1 MKNEAAS
8 LKDQFDTLGRQAG
21 LTLIELL
28 VALLVGALAI
38 SIVLSLL
45 KNAYRLS
52 GQVKSAQESRV
63 FVTEFVNRFHDD
75 LASAGYRS
83 FKYASDNDPAEDCMP
98 LCMPREPFMP
108 LTISN
113 EVVRDVSSHAF
124 DMQRVVYEVRR
135 IDPPRS
141 TAYAQEYGVFKTKQV
156 NGQDAFARTD
166 ANELVLA
173 GLPTS
178 ESFQCRRF
186 INPNNGALTLLECS
200 LSVYKSNQNANTET
214 YKIEARLE
222 NF

>member
-8 LKDQFDTLGRQAG
+8 LKYQVDTLGRQFG

-45 KNAYRLS
+45 KNAYSLS

-83 FKYASDNDPAEDCMP
+83 FRYGSDINQAEDCMP
-98 LCMPREPFMP
+98 LCIPREPLMP
-108 LTISN
+108 LTMSN
-113 EVVRDVSSHAF
+113 EVVRDVASHAF
-124 DMQRVVYEVRR
+124 DMQRLVYEVRR

-141 TAYAQEYGVFKTKQV
+141 KAYTQEYGVFKTKQL
-156 NGQDAFARTD
+156 NQQDAYARSD
-166 ANELVLA
+166 SNQLVLA

-186 INPNNGALTLLECS
+186 INLNNAALTLLECI
-200 LSVYKSNQNANTET
+200 LIVYKSKQNADTET